1 MRNLRQNLF
10 LAFAHAPAELYS
22 ARMVSALSS
31 AVPPFPIA
39 RFSVE
44 QYHRMIESG
53 AFTED
58 DRLELIEGWVVQQMA
73 KGPGH
78 EYAVGQGEEL
88 LRARIP
94 AGWHVRNQ
102 APITLTSSEPE
113 PDLTIVRGDRGAYR
127 QRHPV
132 PSEVALVVEV
142 SDTSLDTDRVK
153 GKTYGAAGIPEYWII
168 NLVDRHVE
176 VYTQPD
182 AASELGYAICTMFR
196 ANETIALRMAGQDLG
211 TLAVIALLP

>member
-1 MRNLRQNLF
+1 
-10 LAFAHAPAELYS
+10 
-22 ARMVSALSS
+22 MVSALSNPI
-31 AVPPFPIA
+31 PPFPIA

-73 KGPGH
+73 QGPGH
-78 EYAVGQGEEL
+78 EYAVGQGEDL

-94 AGWHVRNQ
+94 AGWHLRNQ

-113 PDLTIVRGDRGAYR
+113 PDLTIVRGDRGIYR

-132 PSEVALVVEV
+132 PSEIALVAEV

-153 GKTYGAAGIPEYWII
+153 GKTYGSAGIAEYWII
-168 NLVDRHVE
+168 NLVDRCIE
-176 VYTQPD
+176 VYAQPD
-182 AASELGYAICTMFR
+182 AASERGYASRKIIHR
-196 ANETIALRMAGQDLG
+196 DGTIAFHIAGQDLG
-211 TLAVIALLP
+211 MLAVTVLLP

>member
-1 MRNLRQNLF
+1 
-10 LAFAHAPAELYS
+10 
-22 ARMVSALSS
+22 MVSAPST
-31 AVPPFPIA
+31 AVPPFSIA

-58 DRLELIEGWVVQQMA
+58 DRLELIEGWVVQQIA

-78 EYAVGQGEEL
+78 EYAVGQGEDL

-102 APITLTSSEPE
+102 APITLTSSEPA
-113 PDLTIVRGDRGAYR
+113 PDLTIVRGDRGVYR
-127 QRHPV
+127 RRHPV
-132 PSEVALVVEV
+132 PSEVALIVEV

-153 GKTYGAAGIPEYWII
+153 GKTYGSSGIAEYWII
-168 NLVDRHVE
+168 NLVDRCIE
-176 VYTQPD
+176 VYARPD
-182 AASELGYAICTMFR
+182 AASELGYASCSIFG
-196 ANETIALRMAGQDLG
+196 ADETIALHIAGQDLC
-211 TLAVIALLP
+211 TLAVIAALP

>member
-1 MRNLRQNLF
+1 
-10 LAFAHAPAELYS
+10 
-22 ARMVSALSS
+22 MVSAPSH
-31 AVPPFPIA
+31 AVPPLPIA
-39 RFSVE
+39 RFSVD

-88 LRARIP
+88 LRAHVP
-94 AGWHVRNQ
+94 AAWHVRNQ

-113 PDLTIVRGDRGAYR
+113 PDLTVVRGDRGAYR

-132 PSEVALVVEV
+132 ASEVALVVEV
-142 SDTSLDTDRVK
+142 SDTSLDIDRVK
-153 GKTYGAAGIPEYWII
+153 GKTYGAAGIPEYWIV
-168 NLVDRHVE
+168 NLVDRCVE
-176 VYTQPD
+176 VYTRPD
-182 AASELGYAICTMFR
+182 PASETGYARRRVFG
-196 ANETIALRMAGQDLG
+196 AGAAIAVHIAGEDLG
-211 TLAVIALLP
+211 TLAVAALLP

>member
-1 MRNLRQNLF
+1 
-10 LAFAHAPAELYS
+10 
-22 ARMVSALSS
+22 MVSVPSI
-31 AVPPFPIA
+31 AVPPLPIA

-58 DRLELIEGWVVQQMA
+58 DRLELIDGWVVQQMA

-88 LRARIP
+88 LRARVP

-113 PDLTIVRGDRGAYR
+113 PDLTVVRGDRGTYR
-127 QRHPV
+127 RRHPV
-132 PSEVALVVEV
+132 ASEVALVVEV
-142 SDTSLDTDRVK
+142 SDTSLDTDRIK
-153 GKTYGAAGIPEYWII
+153 GKTYGSAGIAEYWII
-168 NLVDRHVE
+168 NLVDRCVE
-176 VYTQPD
+176 VYAQPD
-182 AASELGYAICTMFR
+182 PASETGYAHRKLCR
-196 ANETIALRMAGQDLG
+196 ANEAIVLHIAGQDLG
-211 TLAVIALLP
+211 TLAVAALFP

>member
-1 MRNLRQNLF
+1 
-10 LAFAHAPAELYS
+10 
-22 ARMVSALSS
+22 MVSALSH

-88 LRARIP
+88 LRARVP

-113 PDLTIVRGDRGAYR
+113 PDLAVVRGDRGGYR
-127 QRHPV
+127 QRHPG
-132 PSEVALVVEV
+132 PSEVALVVEL
-142 SDTSLDTDRVK
+142 SDTSLDTDRIK
-153 GKTYGAAGIPEYWII
+153 GKTYGSAGIAEYWII
-168 NLVDRHVE
+168 NLVDRRIE
-176 VYTQPD
+176 VYACPD
-182 AASELGYAICTMFR
+182 ATSELGYARCTMFR
-196 ANETIALRMAGQDLG
+196 ASETIPLRIAGQDLG
-211 TLAVIALLP
+211 GLAVSDFLP

>member
-1 MRNLRQNLF
+1 MASASL
-10 LAFAHAPAELYS
+10 HAA
-22 ARMVSALSS
+22 
-31 AVPPFPIA
+31 PPLPLA
-39 RFSVE
+39 RFSVD

-88 LRARIP
+88 LRARVP
-94 AGWHVRNQ
+94 AAWHVRNQ
-102 APITLTSSEPE
+102 GPITLTRSEPE

-127 QRHPV
+127 RHHPV
-132 PSEVALVVEV
+132 ASDVALVVEV

-153 GKTYGAAGIPEYWII
+153 GKTYGAAGIPEYWIV
-168 NLVDRHVE
+168 NLVDRCVE
-176 VYTQPD
+176 VYARPD
-182 AASELGYAICTMFR
+182 PASETGYALRKVFR
-196 ANETIALRMAGQDLG
+196 ASETIAVHIAGQDLG
-211 TLAVIALLP
+211 MLAVAALLP

>member
-1 MRNLRQNLF
+1 
-10 LAFAHAPAELYS
+10 
-22 ARMVSALSS
+22 MVSAFSN
-31 AVPPFPIA
+31 AVPPFQIA

-88 LRARIP
+88 LRARVP
-94 AGWHVRNQ
+94 GGWHVRNQ

-113 PDLTIVRGDRGAYR
+113 PDLTIVRGDRGVYR
-127 QRHPV
+127 QRHPGA
-132 PSEVALVVEV
+132 SEVALVVEV
-142 SDTSLDTDRVK
+142 SDTSLNTDHVK
-153 GKTYGAAGIPEYWII
+153 GKAYGSAGIAEYWII
-168 NLVDRHVE
+168 NLVDRCVE
-176 VYTQPD
+176 VYTRPD
-182 AASELGYAICTMFR
+182 ATSELGYASRKIFGAT
-196 ANETIALRMAGQDLG
+196 ETIALHIAGQDLG

>member
-1 MRNLRQNLF
+1 M
-10 LAFAHAPAELYS
+10 ASVPS
-22 ARMVSALSS
+22 T
-31 AVPPFPIA
+31 AVPALPLA

-88 LRARIP
+88 LRALVP

-102 APITLTSSEPE
+102 APITLATSEPE
-113 PDLTIVRGDRGAYR
+113 PDLAIVQNDRGAYR
-127 QRHPV
+127 RRHPV
-132 PSEVALVVEV
+132 ASEVALVVEV
-142 SDTSLDTDRVK
+142 SDTSLDTDRIK
-153 GKTYGAAGIPEYWII
+153 GKTYGAAGIAEYWIV
-168 NLVDRHVE
+168 NLVDRSIE
-176 VYTQPD
+176 VYALPD
-182 AASELGYAICTMFR
+182 PASATGYARRTLFH
-196 ANETIALRMAGQDLG
+196 ANETLPLHIAGQDLG
-211 TLAVIALLP
+211 TLPVAALLP

>member
-1 MRNLRQNLF
+1 
-10 LAFAHAPAELYS
+10 
-22 ARMVSALSS
+22 MVSALSH

-58 DRLELIEGWVVQQMA
+58 DRVELIEGWVVQQMA

-78 EYAVGQGEEL
+78 EYSVGQGEDL
-88 LRARIP
+88 LRARVP

-113 PDLTIVRGDRGAYR
+113 PDLAVVRGDRGAYR
-127 QRHPV
+127 RRHPA
-132 PSEVALVVEV
+132 PSEVALVIEV
-142 SDTSLDTDRVK
+142 SDTSLDTDRIK
-153 GKTYGAAGIPEYWII
+153 GKTYGSAGIAEYWIL
-168 NLVDRHVE
+168 NLVERRVE
-176 VYTQPD
+176 VYTRPD
-182 AASELGYAICTMFR
+182 AASELGYGSQAMFR
-196 ANETIALRMAGQDLG
+196 ANETIALRIAGQDLG
-211 TLAVIALLP
+211 TLAVSALLP

>member
-1 MRNLRQNLF
+1 
-10 LAFAHAPAELYS
+10 
-22 ARMVSALSS
+22 MVSALSNT
-31 AVPPFPIA
+31 VPPFPIA

-78 EYAVGQGEEL
+78 EYAVGKGEDL
-88 LRARIP
+88 LRERVP

-132 PSEVALVVEV
+132 ASEVALVVEV
-142 SDTSLDTDRVK
+142 SDTSLNTDRVK
-153 GKTYGAAGIPEYWII
+153 GKTYGSAGVAEYWII
-168 NLVDRHVE
+168 NLVDRRVE
-176 VYTQPD
+176 VYARPD
-182 AASELGYAICTMFR
+182 AASELGYASRKIFR
-196 ANETIALRMAGQDLG
+196 ANEAIELHIAGQDLG
-211 TLAVIALLP
+211 MLAVIALLP

>member
-1 MRNLRQNLF
+1 
-10 LAFAHAPAELYS
+10 
-22 ARMVSALSS
+22 MVSALSN

-58 DRLELIEGWVVQQMA
+58 DRVELIEGWVVQQVA

-78 EYAVGQGEEL
+78 EYAVGQGEDL
-88 LRARIP
+88 LRARVP

-113 PDLTIVRGDRGAYR
+113 PDLTIVRGDRGLYR
-127 QRHPV
+127 HRHPA
-132 PSEVALVVEV
+132 PSEVALVFEV
-142 SDTSLDTDRVK
+142 SDTSLDTDRLK
-153 GKTYGAAGIPEYWII
+153 GKTYGSAGIAEYWII
-168 NLVDRHVE
+168 NLVDRCIE
-176 VYTQPD
+176 VYARPD
-182 AASELGYAICTMFR
+182 AASELGYASHKIFR
-196 ANETIALRMAGQDLG
+196 ANEAIALHIAGQDLG

>member
-1 MRNLRQNLF
+1 
-10 LAFAHAPAELYS
+10 
-22 ARMVSALSS
+22 MVSALSNP
-31 AVPPFPIA
+31 VPPFPIA

-102 APITLTSSEPE
+102 APITLTKSEPE

-132 PSEVALVVEV
+132 ASEVALVVEV
-142 SDTSLDTDRVK
+142 SDTSLTTDRVK
-153 GKTYGAAGIPEYWII
+153 GKAYGSAGIAEYWII
-168 NLVDRHVE
+168 NLVDRRVE
-176 VYTQPD
+176 VYASPE
-182 AASELGYAICTMFR
+182 AASELGYASRTFFGLS
-196 ANETIALRMAGQDLG
+196 ETIALHIAGQHLG
-211 TLAVIALLP
+211 TLPVTALLP

>member
-1 MRNLRQNLF
+1 
-10 LAFAHAPAELYS
+10 
-22 ARMVSALSS
+22 MVSVLSH

-58 DRLELIEGWVVQQMA
+58 DHLELIEGWVVQQMA

-78 EYAVGQGEEL
+78 EYAVGQGEDL

-102 APITLTSSEPE
+102 APLTLTSSEPE
-113 PDLTIVRGDRGAYR
+113 PDLTIVRGDRGVYR

-132 PSEVALVVEV
+132 PSEIALVIEV

-153 GKTYGAAGIPEYWII
+153 SKTYGSAGIAEYWII
-168 NLVDRHVE
+168 NLVDSR
-176 VYTQPD
+176 
-182 AASELGYAICTMFR
+182 
-196 ANETIALRMAGQDLG
+196 
-211 TLAVIALLP
+211 

>member
-1 MRNLRQNLF
+1 M
-10 LAFAHAPAELYS
+10 AGVPAT
-22 ARMVSALSS
+22 
-31 AVPPFPIA
+31 AVPPLPIA

-44 QYHRMIESG
+44 QYHRMLESG

-58 DRLELIEGWVVQQMA
+58 DRLELIEGWVVHQTA

-78 EYAVGQGEEL
+78 EYAVDQGEEL
-88 LRARIP
+88 LRACVP

-113 PDLTIVRGDRGAYR
+113 PDLTVVRGDRGAYR

-132 PSEVALVVEV
+132 ASEVALVVEV
-142 SDTSLDTDRVK
+142 SDTSLETDRIK
-153 GKTYGAAGIPEYWII
+153 GKTYGRMGIAEYWII
-168 NLVDRHVE
+168 NLVDRCAE

-182 AASELGYAICTMFR
+182 PASETGYARRTIFR
-196 ANETIALRMAGQDLG
+196 ADEAIALHLAGQDLG
-211 TLAVIALLP
+211 TLAMAEILP

>member
-1 MRNLRQNLF
+1 
-10 LAFAHAPAELYS
+10 
-22 ARMVSALSS
+22 
-31 AVPPFPIA
+31 VPPFPIA

-58 DRLELIEGWVVQQMA
+58 DRLELIDGWVVQQMA

-102 APITLTSSEPE
+102 APITLTRSEPE
-113 PDLTIVRGDRGAYR
+113 PDLTIVRGDREAYR

-132 PSEVALVVEV
+132 ASEVAVVVEV
-142 SDTSLDTDRVK
+142 SDPSLTTDRVK
-153 GKTYGAAGIPEYWII
+153 GKAYGSAGIAEYWII
-168 NLVDRHVE
+168 NLVDRRVE
-176 VYTQPD
+176 VYASPD
-182 AASELGYAICTMFR
+182 AASELGYASRTFFGL
-196 ANETIALRMAGQDLG
+196 NETVALHIAGQDLG
-211 TLAVIALLP
+211 TLPVIALLP

>member
-1 MRNLRQNLF
+1 
-10 LAFAHAPAELYS
+10 
-22 ARMVSALSS
+22 MVSVLSH

-58 DRLELIEGWVVQQMA
+58 DRLELIEGWVVQQMT

-78 EYAVGQGEEL
+78 EYAVGQGEDL
-88 LRARIP
+88 LRACVP

-113 PDLTIVRGDRGAYR
+113 PDLTIVRGDRGVYR

-132 PSEVALVVEV
+132 SSEVALVVEV
-142 SDTSLDTDRVK
+142 SDRSLGTDRVK
-153 GKTYGAAGIPEYWII
+153 GKTYGSAGIFEYWIV
-168 NLVDRHVE
+168 NLIDRCIE
-176 VYTQPD
+176 VYTRPD
-182 AASELGYAICTMFR
+182 PASELGYASRKIFR
-196 ANETIALRMAGQDLG
+196 AGETIALRIADQDLG
-211 TLAVIALLP
+211 MLPVIALLP

>member
-1 MRNLRQNLF
+1 
-10 LAFAHAPAELYS
+10 
-22 ARMVSALSS
+22 MVSALSN

-88 LRARIP
+88 LRARLS

-113 PDLTIVRGDRGAYR
+113 PDLAIVRGDRGVYR
-127 QRHPV
+127 QRHPIA
-132 PSEVALVVEV
+132 SEVALVVEV
-142 SDTSLDTDRVK
+142 SDSSLTTDRVK
-153 GKTYGAAGIPEYWII
+153 GKAYGSAGIAAYWII
-168 NLVDRHVE
+168 NLVDRRVE
-176 VYTQPD
+176 VYASPD
-182 AASELGYAICTMFR
+182 AASELGYASRTFFGP
-196 ANETIALRMAGQDLG
+196 NETIALHIAGQDLG
-211 TLAVIALLP
+211 TLPVIALLP